1 MGNRIHKAPSRHL
14 SPDPS
19 ENPLKIQ
26 KETPAGFETWI
37 GAAGARGRRPSM
49 EDAIAV
55 KEKDGL
61 VFMGVFDGHGGDD
74 TSSTLSKT
82 FPDLVLDKYP
92 LKDLFKKRQAYLVK
106 KVRQMD
112 QTLFHFW
119 DGSTAAFGIFSGEL
133 GRLDVGNLG
142 DSRVL
147 VVYEDGK
154 VKATKDHKPGDKAE
168 MARIAKAGGTT
179 ECVFRIRKRGDEME
193 KMCRVNGNLA
203 VSRAFGDFQWSS
215 GLKSKLPGQD
225 SKTYA
230 VSDVPEIYQ
239 FPLKNARYIVLACDG
254 LWDVLTNEKVAKF
267 LQANTIKS
275 PYDLATDLVTQ
286 AYNKGSTDNIS
297 VIVIDLS
304 KTPLDLIHRNNDKKN
319 NSKIKNSAKKRQRSR
334 SIGGTK
340 EIPN

>member
-1 MGNRIHKAPSRHL
+1 
-14 SPDPS
+14 
-19 ENPLKIQ
+19 
-26 KETPAGFETWI
+26 
-37 GAAGARGRRPSM
+37 M

-61 VFMGVFDGHGGDD
+61 VFIGVFDGHGGVE

-92 LKDLFKKRQAYLVK
+92 LKDSFRKRQAYLIK

-112 QTLFHFW
+112 QTLFHFF
-119 DGSTAAFGIFSGEL
+119 DGSTAAFGVFSGEL
-133 GRLDVGNLG
+133 SRLDVGNLG
-142 DSRVL
+142 DSRVV

-154 VKATKDHKPGDKAE
+154 VKATKDHKPGDKSE
-168 MARIAKAGGTT
+168 KTRIAKARGTT
-179 ECVFRIRKRGDEME
+179 ECYHIFRKPGGKIEE
-193 KMCRVNGNLA
+193 MCRVNGILA
-203 VSRAFGDFQWSS
+203 VSRAFGDFKYS

-239 FPLKNARYIVLACDG
+239 FPLKNAKYNVLACDG
-254 LWDVLTNEKVAKF
+254 LWDVTSNEEVATF
-267 LQANTIKS
+267 LLANTTKT

-297 VIVIDLS
+297 VIVVDLS
-304 KTPLDLIHRNNDKKN
+304 KTPLDLIHRNNDKNN

-334 SIGGTK
+334 SIGATK
-340 EIPN
+340 NMTN